1 MAITLI
7 PSLQEAFGL
16 SEAQVMHLIARSPYS
31 YKIYAIPKKSG
42 GQRIIAQPAKETK
55 YIQHW
60 LIDNVFSRLPIHQ
73 CATAYRT
80 GASIKLNAAA
90 HQNSKYLSKFDFKN
104 FFVSIGEVDLINH
117 FIRHL
122 GSDFSVVDL
131 ARISRLSCIRSK
143 DTKRLTLSIGAPSSP
158 ILSNSIMFGFDEQV
172 HQWCKELNIVYTRY
186 ADDLAFSTNTK
197 AVCSEIEPMILKVLK
212 GLGYPTLIL
221 NEEKT
226 IHLSKKFQRRIT
238 GVVINNQDELSIGR
252 ERKRAISALIHRY
265 SLGILPADE
274 VHSLQ
279 GMLGF
284 ARDIEPQFVFSMRKK
299 YTSKLIGEIL
309 QVRSKKADGV
319 K

>member
-1 MAITLI
+1 MTINLIT
-7 PSLQEAFGL
+7 SLQDAFGL
-16 SEAQVMHLIARSPYS
+16 SEAQVLHLVARSPYS
-31 YKIYAIPKKSG
+31 YKIYSIPKKSG
-42 GQRIIAQPAKETK
+42 GKRIIAQPAKETK

-60 LIDNVFSRLPIHQ
+60 LIDNVFSKLPIHQ
-73 CATAYRT
+73 CATAYRV

-90 HQNSKYLSKFDFKN
+90 HQKNKYLSKFDFKN
-104 FFVSIGEVDLINH
+104 FFTSIREKDLKDH
-117 FIRHL
+117 FARHL
-122 GSDFSVVDL
+122 GSDFSDVDL

-158 ILSNSIMFGFDEQV
+158 VLSNSIMFDFDEQV
-172 HQWCKELNIVYTRY
+172 YRWCQEVGIVYTRY

-197 AVCSEIEPMILKVLK
+197 AICSEIEPMILKIIS
-212 GLGYPTLIL
+212 GLAYPTLFL

-238 GVVINNQDELSIGR
+238 GVVINNQDQLSIGR

-265 SLGILPADE
+265 SLAILSADE

-299 YTSKLIGEIL
+299 YTSKVIDEIL
-309 QVRSKKADGV
+309 QMRSKTVG
-319 K
+319 